1 MRITE
6 VKSFVLSK
14 PRDLLI
20 VKIETD
26 EGIYGVGEAG
36 CSTREFAQE
45 GVLRHFREILIGMDP
60 MRIEHIWQ
68 VCYRGAYYEGG
79 RIITGALS
87 AIDIALYDIAGKK
100 LGVPVYQL
108 LGGACRDQVHGFITL
123 GEVDAPEAD
132 ERVRAAIDDGWP
144 AIRFFPANHIVPVVA
159 AAAEKRSGTL
169 DVRKSIS
176 VTAENFAELWRKRH
190 NSAR

>member
-45 GVLRHFREILIGMDP
+45 GVLRHFRE
-60 MRIEHIWQ
+60 
-68 VCYRGAYYEGG
+68 
-79 RIITGALS
+79 
-87 AIDIALYDIAGKK
+87 
-100 LGVPVYQL
+100 
-108 LGGACRDQVHGFITL
+108 F
-123 GEVDAPEAD
+123 
-132 ERVRAAIDDGWP
+132 
-144 AIRFFPANHIVPVVA
+144 
-159 AAAEKRSGTL
+159 
-169 DVRKSIS
+169 
-176 VTAENFAELWRKRH
+176 
-190 NSAR
+190 